1 MDDVAR
7 LECRRVGKRTPA
19 PRRRI
24 DPVIAARQRAL
35 HLAYCAAH
43 DAAPRAGTAAA
54 GLSPFR
60 QGPLDSHG
68 FRLIV

>member
-24 DPVIAARQRAL
+24 YPAIAARQRAL
-35 HLAYCAAH
+35 RLAHCAAH
-43 DAAPRAGTAAA
+43 DAAPRTRTAAA

-60 QGPLDSHG
+60 QHPPDSHG
-68 FRLIV
+68 FRLII